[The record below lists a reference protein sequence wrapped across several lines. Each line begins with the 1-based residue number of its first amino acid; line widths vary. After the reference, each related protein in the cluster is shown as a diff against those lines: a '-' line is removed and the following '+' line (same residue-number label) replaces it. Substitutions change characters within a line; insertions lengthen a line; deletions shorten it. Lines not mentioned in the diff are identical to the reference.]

1 MKKYELIERHLIKF
15 LQNEVYKTGLKNTLV
30 GLSGGIDSAVVAV
43 LAQKA
48 FGSNFQAI
56 MLPATSSSKSSLAD
70 ANELCEKFNIKNQ
83 IVPIGKLVE
92 AYFEDKEKTNLRVGN
107 FSARMRMATLYDL
120 SAKYSALVLGTSNK
134 SELLLGYGTMFGDLA
149 SALNPIGDLYKSEIF
164 EFAQFLEVPDSI
176 ISKPPSADLWEGQ
189 SDEEELGYTYKMLD
203 KALYLFVDE
212 RLNKEEML
220 QKGIEENLIEL
231 ITKKIYQ
238 NQFKRKLPII
248 AKLGH
253 RTIGHDFLYARD
265 IKM

>member
-1 MKKYELIERHLIKF
+1 
-15 LQNEVYKTGLKNTLV
+15 
-30 GLSGGIDSAVVAV
+30 
-43 LAQKA
+43 
-48 FGSNFQAI
+48 
-56 MLPATSSSKSSLAD
+56 
-70 ANELCEKFNIKNQ
+70 
-83 IVPIGKLVE
+83 
-92 AYFEDKEKTNLRVGN
+92 
-107 FSARMRMATLYDL
+107 
-120 SAKYSALVLGTSNK
+120 
-134 SELLLGYGTMFGDLA
+134 
-149 SALNPIGDLYKSEIF
+149 
-164 EFAQFLEVPDSI
+164 
-176 ISKPPSADLWEGQ
+176 
-189 SDEEELGYTYKMLD
+189 MLD